1 MNMYVHL
8 HNLHMTVQCTR
19 TCTCELR
26 LEKLRMSVSGDQ
38 RLPAS
43 HLWLESERVA
53 MVLLQVLGQWRRQV
67 RARRRRVS
75 ALAVQ
80 DLAERAEQE
89 DTGIPATNSGG
100 GVHVIDVGATFDDA
114 FDALLMASVGFV
126 RSTRGRRLRSLRAG
140 L

>member
-1 MNMYVHL
+1 
-8 HNLHMTVQCTR
+8 MTNAWQ
-19 TCTCELR
+19 
-26 LEKLRMSVSGDQ
+26 
-38 RLPAS
+38 P
-43 HLWLESERVA
+43 HLWLEGERVA
-53 MVLLQVLGQWRRQV
+53 MVLLQMLGQWWRQV

-89 DTGIPATNSGG
+89 DTGIPATNGG

-126 RSTRGRRLRSLRAG
+126 RSTRGSRLRALRAG

>member
-1 MNMYVHL
+1 MYTYVHVRANCGWKGCACL
-8 HNLHMTVQCTR
+8 SAVTDAWQ
-19 TCTCELR
+19 
-26 LEKLRMSVSGDQ
+26 
-38 RLPAS
+38 S
-43 HLWLESERVA
+43 HLWLEGERVA
-53 MVLLQVLGQWRRQV
+53 MVLLQVLGQWRRKV
-67 RARRRRVS
+67 RTRRRRVS

-80 DLAERAEQE
+80 NLAERAEQE